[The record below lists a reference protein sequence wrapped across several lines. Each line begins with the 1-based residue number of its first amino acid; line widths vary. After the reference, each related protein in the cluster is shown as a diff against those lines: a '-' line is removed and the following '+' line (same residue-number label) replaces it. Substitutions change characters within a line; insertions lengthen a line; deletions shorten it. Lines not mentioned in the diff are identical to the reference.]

1 MPDGKLTFDTKINK
15 QGFEKGVKS
24 LDSSLVSLQGQLK
37 RLAKVAAAAFSVRQ
51 IVNFAK
57 ESKSLYDVQ
66 LEQETK
72 LIAIMRQRMAATDDQ
87 IDSIKKLAAE
97 QQNLGVIGDE
107 VQLAGAQQIATFA
120 TETSTIETL
129 IPAMNNLLAQQNGLN
144 ASASDAVNI
153 GNLIGKV
160 LQGQTSA
167 LKRVGI
173 SFSDAEEQVLKYGTE
188 SQKAAML
195 AKVITNNVGNMNAA
209 LAQTDA
215 GKQKQLA
222 NAMGDVKE
230 QFGQAVYTIES
241 AFLPLISKLV
251 QGFAEIATMAQR
263 VSLAIREAFGVDSSE
278 NSATIAAATAQAT
291 AATAASY
298 EDIED
303 SAENTQKAQ
312 KKSLASFDKINTI
325 SANTNNNA
333 TSAGSSSPTL
343 TPTVEVKDNTS
354 LVGKKLESFVNKTRK
369 LFNSF
374 LKYFNKNFS
383 PSFKK
388 VWTKLSPQIV
398 RFGETC
404 EKIFGDIKKLGP
416 PLLDYFNNSFTPM
429 LQTFIETAGD
439 ILAGLFDSFNT
450 VFSDIWNV
458 AAYPILESF
467 IVDGL
472 PMITEFCEEAILTY
486 GTLFDEVKKGFDM
499 IWKDAAVPALEGIS
513 KAWQDTMKILSEFWN
528 KHGKAVFEKF
538 RTAIKT
544 TGDTLSNV
552 WKTIF
557 KPVFDKLMSV
567 MDELWDNHAKP
578 LLKNFLDFAGTLAR
592 IALDIYNNFIA
603 PLVNWFV
610 DTFGPSIS
618 KVLQGLLENFGNKIG
633 GIMDILNSFFI
644 LLKDI
649 LSFLTNVFK
658 GNWSDAWKDIKKI
671 FKDVWDSF
679 ISIAKYPL
687 NQIIDLINLFL
698 KGVETALQACVNA
711 LNKISVD
718 IPSWSPIG
726 AGSTLGFHLPDVHI
740 EPIKGLAQG
749 TVIPANF
756 GNFLAMLGDNKR
768 EAEVVSPLSTIE
780 KAVENALARM
790 GGGGDQT
797 IHVHVDLDGREI
809 GKVAVKAVRDDNAR
823 KGVA

>member
-1 MPDGKLTFDTKINK
+1 MPDGKLTFDTRINK

-51 IVNFAK
+51 VVNFAK
-57 ESKSLYDVQ
+57 ESKSLYGVQ

-72 LIAIMRQRMAATDDQ
+72 LTAIMRQRMAATDDQ
-87 IDSIKKLAAE
+87 INSIKKLAAE
-97 QQNLGVIGDE
+97 QQKLGVIGDE

-129 IPAMNNLLAQQNGLN
+129 VPAMNNLLAQQNGLN
-144 ASASDAVNI
+144 ASASDAVSI

-195 AKVITNNVGNMNAA
+195 AKVITNNVGEMNTA

-230 QFGQAVYTIES
+230 QFGQVVYTIES
-241 AFLPLISKLV
+241 AFLPLIEKLV
-251 QGFAEIATMAQR
+251 QGFAEIAAMAQTA
-263 VSLAIREAFGVDSSE
+263 SAAIKSAFGVDSSE
-278 NSATIAAATAQAT
+278 NSATIAVTTAQAT

-303 SAENTQKAQ
+303 AAENTQKAQ

-325 SANTNNNA
+325 SSNTSNN
-333 TSAGSSSPTL
+333 SAGTGGSTPTV
-343 TPTVEVKDNTS
+343 TPTVEVKENTS
-354 LVGKKLESFVNKTRK
+354 LVEKKLGK
-369 LFNSF
+369 F
-374 LKYFNKNFS
+374 LKSAQKIFKKLLSYLNTNFS

-404 EKIFGDIKKLGP
+404 EKIFGDIKNLGP
-416 PLLDYFNNSFTPM
+416 PLLNYFNGSFTPM
-429 LQTFIETAGD
+429 LQTFIETAGG

-467 IVDGL
+467 ITDGL
-472 PMITEFCEEAILTY
+472 PMITEFCEESIKTY
-486 GTLFDEVKKGFDM
+486 GTLFNEVKGGFDM
-499 IWKDAAVPALEGIS
+499 IWKDAAVPALGGI
-513 KAWQDTMKILSEFWN
+513 ATVWQDTMLILSDFWN
-528 KHGKAVFEKF
+528 KHGKKVFEKF
-538 RTAIKT
+538 RTAIEK
-544 TGDTLSNV
+544 TGDILGKV
-552 WKTIF
+552 WNTII
-557 KPVFDKLMSV
+557 KPVVDKAGSALDKLWN
-567 MDELWDNHAKP
+567 DHGKK
-578 LLKNFLDFAGTLAR
+578 LLENFLEFAGTLAEL
-592 IALDIYNNFIA
+592 ALDIYNKFIM

-610 DTFGPSIS
+610 DVFGPSIAG
-618 KVLQGLLENFGNKIG
+618 VLQQLLKNFGNKIG

-644 LLKDI
+644 LLKDV
-649 LSFLTNVFK
+649 LNFLTNVFK

-687 NQIIDLINLFL
+687 NRIIDLINLFL
-698 KGVETALQACVNA
+698 SGVEAALQACVNA
-711 LNKISVD
+711 LNKISID
-718 IPSWSPIG
+718 IPDWSPVG
-726 AGSTLGFHLPDVHI
+726 AGKTLGFNLPDI
-740 EPIKGLAQG
+740 DLGEITPLAQG
-749 TVIPANF
+749 TVVPANY

-768 EAEVVSPLSTIE
+768 EPEVVSPISAIE
-780 KAVENALARM
+780 KAVENVLARS
-790 GGGGDQT
+790 GNSNNKPIIVQC
-797 IHVHVDLDGREI
+797 ILDGREI
-809 GKVAVKAVRDDNAR
+809 GRVAVKAVQDDNRR
-823 KGVA
+823 KGA